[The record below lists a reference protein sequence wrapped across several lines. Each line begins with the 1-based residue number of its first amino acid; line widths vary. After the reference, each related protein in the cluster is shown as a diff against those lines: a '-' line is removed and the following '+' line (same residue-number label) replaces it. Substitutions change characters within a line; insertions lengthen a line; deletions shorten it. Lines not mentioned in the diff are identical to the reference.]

1 MSEQS
6 VVVIGGGVV
15 GSACAYYL
23 SKEGYR
29 VTIIEK
35 NEFGSGCSHG
45 NCGYICPSH
54 VIPLAEP
61 GAISSTLKAL
71 FRRNSAFSVKPRF
84 DLRLWSWLLKFAR
97 YCNESDMLA
106 GGHALHALLGS
117 SMSEFEWLVKNEP
130 LACEWQKR
138 GLLFVYRDKNLF
150 DAYEK
155 TNRLLSETFN
165 EPAVKYDVT
174 QLAELEPALKPG
186 LAGGWYFEHDAHIRP
201 DKLMASWKALLE
213 SRGVEIREGVELK
226 EIVRENGRAVK
237 LNTTAGEIVADQFVV
252 ATGALTPALEK
263 YLGCKIP
270 IQPGKGYSLT
280 MPRPKLCPRIPLI
293 FPEHHVAV
301 TPFENGYRLGSIME
315 FAGYD
320 TSLKPHRLALLRD
333 GASHYLQE
341 PFTEPVEEAWYGWRP
356 MTPDSLPIIG
366 RAPELNNL
374 YLATGHNML
383 GLSMSTGTGKLIAEL
398 ITGREPH
405 IDPTPF
411 RPTRF

>member
-1 MSEQS
+1 
-6 VVVIGGGVV
+6 
-15 GSACAYYL
+15 
-23 SKEGYR
+23 
-29 VTIIEK
+29 
-35 NEFGSGCSHG
+35 
-45 NCGYICPSH
+45 
-54 VIPLAEP
+54 
-61 GAISSTLKAL
+61 
-71 FRRNSAFSVKPRF
+71 
-84 DLRLWSWLLKFAR
+84 
-97 YCNESDMLA
+97 
-106 GGHALHALLGS
+106 S

-165 EPAVKYDVT
+165 EPAVRFERDR
-174 QLAELEPALKPG
+174 LAELEPALKPG
-186 LAGGWYFEHDAHIRP
+186 LAGAWYFEHDAHIRP
-201 DKLMASWKALLE
+201 DKLMASWKTLLE

-226 EIVRENGRAVK
+226 EIVRENGHAGK
-237 LNTTAGEIVADQFVV
+237 LNTSAGEIVADQFVL
-252 ATGALTPALEK
+252 AAGALTPALEE

-333 GASHYLQE
+333 GASHYLRE

-366 RAPELNNL
+366 RAPALTNL

-405 IDPTPF
+405 IDLTPF